1 MHGRIDVP
9 GLLARWRT
17 HELDIAHSFKECGR
31 LQTTDLEEILDATT
45 FALLDKQYDTEE
57 HLRAALHRGIKMRAL
72 RLHRDRITRRRAL
85 QQATR
90 PAEETAKAWEQDPQR
105 ALVAREDRLIIR
117 EFLSELTPLEQQ
129 VFALV
134 ADGRSWRAIATAL
147 GMPAT
152 QARNTTRQCE
162 RKRERFFMLYQTGR
176 LCGYRSQTIGAL
188 LNGKQ
193 TSDLALDQA
202 LAHLHHCHVCQ
213 TQYHTTE
220 ERLRAAFDR
229 RALALLPAPPVVHG
243 GAGIFDRLH
252 DLLIRHARLLGQLR
266 ASQTGLRER
275 LVQTI
280 AGAGATTKIA
290 VSVLSTAALAT
301 STVNVQHHGHPT
313 AITREPAPSYLTA
326 SALWQSGE
334 VMRPATSQASHP
346 SSQSRHRDHRWLAS
360 VSHSANVRP
369 YNYHYVPLKLADIHG
384 ERPAVPASLPEQSA
398 PAADASKA
406 SREFGLEHS

>member
-1 MHGRIDVP
+1 
-9 GLLARWRT
+9 
-17 HELDIAHSFKECGR
+17 
-31 LQTTDLEEILDATT
+31 
-45 FALLDKQYDTEE
+45 
-57 HLRAALHRGIKMRAL
+57 MRAL
-72 RLHRDRITRRRAL
+72 RLHRDRITRHRAL

-176 LCGYRSQTIGAL
+176 LCGYRSQTIGSL
-188 LNGKQ
+188 LDGKQ

-202 LAHLHHCHVCQ
+202 LAHLHHCRVCQ
-213 TQYHTTE
+213 TQHHTTE
-220 ERLRAAFDR
+220 EQLRDAFDR
-229 RALALLPAPPVVHG
+229 RALALLPALPTVHG
-243 GAGIFDRLH
+243 SAGILDRLH
-252 DLLIRHARLLGQLR
+252 DLLTRHGRVLGQLR

-275 LVQTI
+275 LVQTLM
-280 AGAGATTKIA
+280 GAGAATKIT

-301 STVNVQHHGHPT
+301 SAVSVQHHGHRT
-313 AITREPAPSYLTA
+313 AITREPAFPYLTA
-326 SALWQSGE
+326 VALREPGE
-334 VMRPATSQASHP
+334 LTRPATSHVSSP
-346 SSQSRHRDHRWLAS
+346 SSRSRHRDHRRLSS
-360 VSHSANVRP
+360 VTHNVNVQPHGHQYARSE
-369 YNYHYVPLKLADIHG
+369 LADING
-384 ERPAVPASLPEQSA
+384 EHPPAPASLPVPA
-398 PAADASKA
+398 PADVSKA
-406 SREFGLEHS
+406 LREFGPEHN